1 MESDDGSPLYK
12 SKMNTKY
19 TKILFEDNLAIV
31 DYLRESRLF
40 RNLPD
45 EFLKEFV
52 NVAKRIDCS
61 EKTKILKEGQTND
74 TIYFLLSGEVSVSL
88 SGEKIIKLK
97 RRGDVFGEMSIIS
110 NRPCSASIVSDTPV
124 TLLTIEV
131 NEFKSQEAIND
142 ISTPNILFRIFS
154 AVLTDK
160 LVLTTVKAKSFEETN
175 RELTSKK
182 FELQETLN
190 RSYEEIA
197 KRKQSQEELRQYQ
210 NHLQELIQ
218 ERTTI
223 LEKTNQELKTEVII
237 RKNAEKQTQKSEE
250 RFRNLV
256 EISSDW
262 IWELD
267 EFGRYTYVSP
277 VVNILLG
284 YEPEEIIGLSPF
296 DFVQLE
302 KRNTIKDQYQN
313 LIQERLPYKNMEVLF
328 LHKDGRSI
336 ILESNGVPLYSE
348 NNEFIGFRG
357 IDRDI
362 TDRKW
367 VEEKLIQAKK
377 NAEAAN
383 QAKSEFLANMS
394 HEIRTPMHGI
404 LSFSKFGTDK
414 IEKSSPDKLLHYFK
428 QINQSGKRLLV
439 LLDDILDLSKMQAGK
454 MTYEMG
460 NSNIR
465 GIVKQALDD
474 LEPTANEKKIDVIL
488 TESQFPT
495 VVTCDSYRIGQVVRN
510 LFSNALKFTPSGK
523 TITILFESVTLTSG
537 GSATNRKTLP
547 AISVSIKDEGIGIP
561 ENEIEYVFGKFTQSS
576 KTKTGA
582 GGTGLGLAICKEI
595 IEYHGGKIFVKNNE
609 KSGVTFSFILP
620 QKV

>member
-1 MESDDGSPLYK
+1 
-12 SKMNTKY
+12 MNTEY

-31 DYLRESRLF
+31 AYLRESRLF

-45 EFLKEFV
+45 EFLEEFV
-52 NVAKRIDCS
+52 DVVKRIDYP
-61 EKTKILKEGQTND
+61 EKTEILTEGQTND
-74 TIYFLLSGEVSVSL
+74 TIYFLLSGEISVLL

-97 RRGDVFGEMSIIS
+97 RRGDVFGEMSIIGK
-110 NRPCSASIVSDTPV
+110 RPCSASIVSDTPV
-124 TLLTIEV
+124 TLLSMQI
-131 NEFKSQEAIND
+131 NEYKGQEAVNNIT
-142 ISTPNILFRIFS
+142 TPNILFRIFS

-160 LVLTTVKAKSFEETN
+160 LILTTDKAKRFEATN
-175 RELTSKK
+175 RELQSKK
-182 FELQETLN
+182 LQLQETLKH
-190 RSYEEIA
+190 SQEEIA

-210 NHLQELIQ
+210 SHLQELIE
-218 ERTTI
+218 ERTI
-223 LEKTNQELKTEVII
+223 VLEKTNQELKSEVIT
-237 RKNAEKQTQKSEE
+237 RQKAEQQTQKSEE

-267 EFGRYTYVSP
+267 EHCHYTYASP
-277 VVNILLG
+277 VIKILLG
-284 YEPEEIIGLSPF
+284 YEPDEVLGLSPF
-296 DFVQLE
+296 DFVQFE
-302 KRNTIKDQYQN
+302 NRKKTKDQYQN
-313 LIQERLPYKNMEVLF
+313 LLHNQLPFKNIEVLF

-336 ILESNGVPLYSE
+336 TLESNGIPIY
-348 NNEFIGFRG
+348 NEHNQFVGFRG

-367 VEEKLIQAKK
+367 GEEKLILAKQ

-394 HEIRTPMHGI
+394 HEIRTPMHSI

-414 IEKSSPDKLLHYFK
+414 IKKSSPDKLLHYFK

-454 MTYEMG
+454 MTYDMG

-465 GIVKQALDD
+465 DIVKQVLAEFL
-474 LEPTANEKKIDVIL
+474 PAANEKQIEVIF
-488 TESQFPT
+488 TESQLST
-495 VVTCDSYRIGQVVRN
+495 WIECDSYRIGQVVRN
-510 LFSNALKFTPSGK
+510 LFSNALKFSPAGK
-523 TITILFESVTLTSG
+523 KITVLFESATITPG
-537 GSATNRKTLP
+537 RSAEDKKILP
-547 AISVSIKDEGIGIP
+547 AISVSLKDEGVGIP

-595 IEYHGGKIFVKNNE
+595 IEYHDGKIFVKNNE
-609 KSGVTFSFILP
+609 NDGVTFCFILP